1 MRIRLSESSPTASF
15 FNSDISS
22 KLLNGSAAGLLVVTF
37 GIAGCGSGSL
47 QMVSPTP
54 VAPQIVTQP
63 ASISVPLG
71 QSGSFTAVATGT
83 GPLTYQWSEDG
94 TAIPN
99 SNSATFTTSPVAPV
113 DSGAKFTVSITNS
126 AGSANSIPATLT
138 VGPRS
143 PKAGDLRFQQVGAQ
157 STING
162 YSGGGVYSNV
172 DAGIAQGFGNSIG
185 SPLSIGGVCGPAS
198 NPNPY
203 NCAWFF
209 LSFPLPNGVTGLSVN
224 YQSTNAY
231 SNLASDLATLSVPN
245 TVITSLDLEPIFSTY
260 AISSIYTSQSGGFD
274 YALQTVLPANFP
286 VAAAQVGAQSR
297 VITAV
302 SFDGSGQVNLISYGW
317 KGDTTTTYDVNVMA
331 TTFDN
336 IAATATT
343 LAADGYIITAIGG
356 NFTDGF
362 ILVGTRVTG
371 DSLPR
376 PLMIIPEHSQ
386 QQEQAMQQ
394 GYATI
399 GYLISADATNN
410 FWIAE
415 K

>member
-1 MRIRLSESSPTASF
+1 
-15 FNSDISS
+15 
-22 KLLNGSAAGLLVVTF
+22 
-37 GIAGCGSGSL
+37 
-47 QMVSPTP
+47 
-54 VAPQIVTQP
+54 
-63 ASISVPLG
+63 
-71 QSGSFTAVATGT
+71 
-83 GPLTYQWSEDG
+83 
-94 TAIPN
+94 
-99 SNSATFTTSPVAPV
+99 
-113 DSGAKFTVSITNS
+113 
-126 AGSANSIPATLT
+126 
-138 VGPRS
+138 
-143 PKAGDLRFQQVGAQ
+143 
-157 STING
+157 
-162 YSGGGVYSNV
+162 
-172 DAGIAQGFGNSIG
+172 
-185 SPLSIGGVCGPAS
+185 
-198 NPNPY
+198 
-203 NCAWFF
+203 